1 MQRGGNRG
9 GTPDAAVRRSNAK
22 VDPTVQK
29 IENLRKQREERRR
42 AAEESKRSR
51 EAESRHNEKMG
62 RPGDVDFQRM
72 IDTYR
77 ADSVG
82 REGTKA
88 LKAADMKICICVRK
102 RPVNPREVRLR
113 DYDSVTCQNPF

>member
-88 LKAADMKICICVRK
+88 QRRGARCAHVQ
-102 RPVNPREVRLR
+102 PTSWSTPPRARR
-113 DYDSVTCQNPF
+113 RFGIRHSH